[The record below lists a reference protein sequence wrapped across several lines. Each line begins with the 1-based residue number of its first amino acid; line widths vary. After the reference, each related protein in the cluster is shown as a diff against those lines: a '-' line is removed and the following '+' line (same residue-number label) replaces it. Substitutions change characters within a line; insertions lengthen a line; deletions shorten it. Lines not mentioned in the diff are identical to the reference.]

1 MNVAEEAMEV
11 YMEKFADFILKK
23 RILLF
28 SMLALSA
35 IICMYLMTLV
45 VVNMDMTEYLPEDSD
60 VRVGLQVMEAEF
72 GEQNMAVLHVMF
84 EGLSD
89 GEQVEIY
96 EQLAQISNIAAIA
109 FDADSDAYVLD
120 EFTLYTLTF
129 EQGLTNTEEY
139 AVVNT
144 ILAEFNQFTVE
155 MSGGVEGVDIELNMH
170 LITIPTIIILTIILF
185 LMCHSWIEPVIFF
198 INIGIAILIN
208 MGTNIIF
215 DSISDITQMIAGL
228 LQVALSMD
236 YSIIF
241 LNRYRQ
247 EKAAMEVED
256 HKLAM
261 KNAILNSFSTISGIS
276 FTTIV
281 GMLMLVFMSFTIGA
295 DIGFV
300 IAKGVFISL
309 VCVFGVMPALI
320 LWFDKLIDKTEKPT
334 LNLKMGIVGRFG
346 YKARSVV
353 AVAFVILVVGAF
365 ILQNNIEIT
374 YSEVDY
380 DPVHQVFDLENTFV
394 VLYENADEENMSE
407 IISDWK
413 SRTIM
418 EISGRVG
425 EPTSPLDFTRIDRI
439 DAYSTLLGQRL
450 NEAEVASA
458 LEMDVMLVGLVF
470 RNYFL
475 EELPGMTMDEF
486 LQFLQ
491 TEVAYNPLF
500 SGAMSMQ
507 DLEQLAYI
515 PLMMEEQVMVGEFTA
530 LELAGM
536 LLIDV
541 EMVQQILELYDFT
554 HGERPSELIALGVF
568 LEFLQTEVAQN
579 PLFEG
584 AMSPEGMAQLEFLPA
599 VIVSEM
605 MSEELPAEELAN
617 MLQMDI
623 GMVNQLLYLYDF
635 IHGDILTQEM
645 TLVYF
650 IDYLVSDFAQIPMFA
665 AAFSAEVLTELTEAS
680 LEMEMVTGMFVS
692 DNFSRLMIHTTFDF
706 ESAETFMFIDQI
718 AWELN
723 VMLEG
728 QFYMLGTS
736 VMPHEMSQTF
746 PSESNL
752 ITLLTTIAFFV
763 VVAIA
768 FKSFAVSAIL
778 AIVIQA
784 AVFITM
790 GVTYFQDGGI
800 MFLPLIIAQVLL
812 KSRVIDYGILYT
824 ANYIEARRKHGVK
837 EAIITALDNSID
849 TILTSGLII
858 VVITFV
864 VGLLFRGVNIA
875 ISEILLLIA
884 QGCFIGVMLSIFVL
898 PSLVAVFDRFVIKA
912 KAKTH

>member
-1 MNVAEEAMEV
+1 
-11 YMEKFADFILKK
+11 MEKFAKFILKK
-23 RILLF
+23 RNLLF
-28 SMLALSA
+28 TTLAVFA
-35 IICMYLMTLV
+35 IICIYLTTLV
-45 VVNMDMTEYLPEDSD
+45 VVNTDMTEYLPEDSN
-60 VRVGLQVMEAEF
+60 VKAGLQVMEAEF

-89 GEQVEIY
+89 EERFQVY
-96 EQLAQISNIAAIA
+96 EQLTQTPNVAAIA
-109 FDADSDAYVLD
+109 FDANSEAHVMD
-120 EFTLYTLTF
+120 EFTLFTLTL

-144 ILAEFNQFTVE
+144 ILDDLSQFTIE

-185 LMCHSWIEPVIFF
+185 LMCHSWIEPIIFF

-208 MGTNIIF
+208 MGTNIMF

-261 KNAILNSFSTISGIS
+261 KNAIINSFSTISGIS

-309 VCVFGVMPALI
+309 ICVFGVMPALI

-334 LNLKMGIVGRFG
+334 LNLKMGIVGRFSHKSR
-346 YKARSVV
+346 YVV
-353 AVAFVILVVGAF
+353 AVVFVILVVVAF

-380 DPVHQVFDLENTFV
+380 DPVHQVFDLDNTFV
-394 VLYENADEENMSE
+394 VLYENVDEENISAFITGLE
-407 IISDWK
+407 GQGSIIDVHSYG
-413 SRTIM
+413 TI
-418 EISGRVG
+418 
-425 EPTSPLDFTRIDRI
+425 
-439 DAYSTLLGQRL
+439 LGQSL
-450 NEAEVASA
+450 NEAEMASA
-458 LEMDVMLVGLVF
+458 LEMDETLVGLVF
-470 RNYFL
+470 RNYFI
-475 EELPGMTMDEF
+475 EVLPMLRMDEF

-491 TEVAYNPLF
+491 TEVAENPMF
-500 SGAMSMQ
+500 IGTMSAQ
-507 DLEQLAYI
+507 DLEQLSFI
-515 PLMMEEQVMVGEFTA
+515 PMMMEEQVLDQEFTA
-530 LELAGM
+530 LELAGLLQMDAEMIDQM
-536 LLIDV
+536 L
-541 EMVQQILELYDFT
+541 QFYDLT
-554 HGERPSELIALGVF
+554 RGERIDERLALGD
-568 LEFLQTEVAQN
+568 FLQFLQIEVAGN
-579 PLFEG
+579 PMFEG
-584 AMSPEGMAQLEFLPA
+584 AMSPEDMAQLELLPEI
-599 VIVSEM
+599 IVSEM
-605 MSEELPAEELAN
+605 LSEWLSASELADA
-617 MLQMDI
+617 LQMDES
-623 GMVNQLLYLYDF
+623 MVSQLLHLYDF
-635 IHGDILTQEM
+635 IHGDMLTEEM
-645 TLVYF
+645 TLAYF
-650 IDYLVSDFAQIPMFA
+650 IDYLVSNFAQIPMFEA
-665 AAFSAEVLTELTEAS
+665 SFPAEALGELESVS
-680 LEMEMVTGMFVS
+680 LEMAQAGEMFVS
-692 DNFSRLMIHTTFDF
+692 DNYSRTMIHTTFDF
-706 ESAETFMFIDQI
+706 ESTETFMFIDQI
-718 AWELN
+718 TQELEET
-723 VMLEG
+723 LTG
-728 QFYMLGTS
+728 QFYILGTS
-736 VMPHEMSQTF
+736 AMPREMNQTF
-746 PSESNL
+746 PSESSL

-763 VVAIA
+763 VVAIS
-768 FKSFAVSAIL
+768 FKSMAVSAIL

-824 ANYIEARRKHGVK
+824 ANYIEARRNHGVK

-864 VGLLFRGVNIA
+864 VGLLFRGVNVA

-898 PSLVAVFDRFVIKA
+898 PSLVAVFDRFVIRAKA
-912 KAKTH
+912 KAH